1 VSDPAQGRVL
11 VVGAGTAGG
20 TFAGLLRQAGY
31 AGEVVVLGA
40 EPHLPYHRP
49 PLSKKFAEPVAD
61 TERWLRDPGFYDDQ
75 RLTMWLG
82 ESAVELDPVAQ
93 VVTTDR
99 GRRIGYDTVVL
110 ATGSRPRRLAVPGAH
125 LDGVLTLRT
134 LDDAQ
139 RLRDEVA
146 GGGSLAVVGG
156 GYVGLEVAAVAR
168 ARGVPVTVLE
178 REDRLLA
185 RVASPALAGILAE
198 HHTRRGTAVRTGV
211 EVVALEGSGGRVTR
225 LHTSQDEV
233 VAADVVVVGVGA
245 EPCDELARAAGLV
258 SAPGGGVVVD
268 GGART
273 SAPGVLAVG
282 DVTVRPRPGGDPMRL
297 ESIPSATEQAKQA
310 VATVCGGPAVA
321 AEVPWFWSDQF
332 DLNLKIAGVVG
343 APYDTALRG
352 DPTAGSFALLH
363 HRDGTPVAVE
373 TANANADF
381 MAGRRLLATG
391 RAVDPE
397 RWADP
402 AVPLRELALA

>member
-1 VSDPAQGRVL
+1 VSQAPHRVL

-20 TFAGLLRQAGY
+20 TFAALLRQAGY
-31 AGEVVVLGA
+31 AGEVVLVGA
-40 EPHLPYHRP
+40 ERHLPYHRP
-49 PLSKKFAEPVAD
+49 PLSKKFAEPLAD
-61 TERWLRDPGFYDDQ
+61 TDRWLRDPGFYAEQ
-75 RLTMWLG
+75 RLTTCLG
-82 ESAVELDPVAQ
+82 ESVVSLDPAAR
-93 VVTTDR
+93 VVTTDH
-99 GRRIGYDTVVL
+99 GRRLGYDVAVL

-134 LDDAQ
+134 LDDAR

-146 GGGSLAVVGG
+146 AGGALAVVGG

-185 RVASPALAGILAE
+185 RVASPALADVLTG
-198 HHTRRGTAVRTGV
+198 HHARRGTSVRTGV
-211 EVVALEGSGGRVTR
+211 EVVALEGSGGRVSR
-225 LHTSQDEV
+225 LHTSGDEV

-245 EPCDELARAAGLV
+245 EPCDELAREAGLDC
-258 SAPGGGVVVD
+258 APGGGVVVD
-268 GGART
+268 AAART
-273 SAPGVLAVG
+273 SADGVLAIG
-282 DVTVRPRPGGDPMRL
+282 DVTLRPRAGGDPMRL

-310 VATVCGGPAVA
+310 VATVTGAAPAA
-321 AEVPWFWSDQF
+321 LEVPWFWSDQF
-332 DLNLKIAGVVG
+332 DLKLKIAGVLRP
-343 APYDTALRG
+343 PYGTALRG
-352 DPTAGSFALLH
+352 DPTTGAFALLH
-363 HRDGTPVAVE
+363 HRDGVPLAVE

-381 MAGRRLLATG
+381 MAGRRMLAAG